1 MARIKSFR
9 APIQSSLL
17 TGACFLWLSS
27 SVSAQ
32 GGDMDSVWSEQPKT
46 GSKSQSSDDLKQAPA
61 AGTDSSSHGA
71 DAAGAE
77 KADNSS
83 ANADG
88 GKTGTETPV
97 NAGNDTTPP
106 LGGGNESTPSAA
118 DTSRSQ
124 PDPAAG
130 TEERAKGRA
139 DTAKPRSKRVA
150 TTAPLCTVD
159 SFARSALVSAG
170 LWPGIGPFKVAEDSS
185 SSQLVDDAHD
195 TIKLRA
201 NQQKK
206 VTGVEMQ
213 LTGRPAHDFLG
224 LEMTSDFLLEALGT
238 RPARIADFNTQLENL
253 KTKVLNKG
261 TGEQN
266 LSAGRYLVYIKTAG
280 KTGFNIT
287 VNNGEASADAIRD
300 HSTGAAP
307 QSAEDE
313 NSNDN
318 SSETRKRLA
327 AMLKRPTPT
336 ADATRAGDTGTGK
349 PRNGQSLASA
359 DVSVSANPADSLKGT
374 FQELIQNWQE
384 IKKVAV
390 KTRDTSELSKV
401 LSGKALGIQTNGV
414 KWLATNHKYYD
425 MQPMG
430 VDIGSCTELVKGKKY
445 SVMAKVKEL
454 SKFYE
459 ETSNT
464 LLRSQQDT
472 YNVNYTVEKL
482 GDHYVISDSAIVHF
496 NSPALGGHTDAQ
508 AH

>member
-27 SVSAQ
+27 SVYAQ

-46 GSKSQSSDDLKQAPA
+46 GSKSQSSDDVKPAPA
-61 AGTDSSSHGA
+61 GTNDSPGHSADTSSA
-71 DAAGAE
+71 D
-77 KADNSS
+77 KADSGS
-83 ANADG
+83 ANDIQP
-88 GKTGTETPV
+88 TS
-97 NAGNDTTPP
+97 GNDTTPP
-106 LGGGNESTPSAA
+106 LSGVIETAPSAA
-118 DTSRSQ
+118 DTTRSQ
-124 PDPAAG
+124 PDAAG
-130 TEERAKGRA
+130 TGERAKGRA
-139 DTAKPRSKRVA
+139 DTAKPRNKRVA

-201 NQQKK
+201 NKQKK

-266 LSAGRYLVYIKTAG
+266 LSAGRYLVYIKTSG

-307 QSAEDE
+307 QTSAEDE

-327 AMLKRPTPT
+327 DMLRRPTPT

-349 PRNGQSLASA
+349 PRNGQTLASA

-459 ETSNT
+459 ETTNT